1 MNLVLKHCLIGLVCV
16 FLIRL
21 FSFQFFVFLDLFGN
35 SLAVGLSWAL
45 LLAYSFIL
53 YIGKLHV
60 IPKVVCIFHIHLT
73 FASIIRII
81 LCHGILDQIPFD

>member
-1 MNLVLKHCLIGLVCV
+1 MNLVLKHCFNGCI
-16 FLIRL
+16 FLIEL
-21 FSFQFFVFLDLFGN
+21 FSFRFFFFVFLDLSGN

-45 LLAYSFIL
+45 LLAYSFMF

-73 FASIIRII
+73 FASIIRIV
-81 LCHGILDQIPFD
+81 LCHGILD